1 MSARSLTPPP
11 PPPPRVLV
19 VGDARLDWL
28 IVKDA
33 STPPTATFV
42 KQRGGALLLA
52 DVYRRLAGYPDAGPD
67 PVVTYDVCR
76 SADGDRPL
84 DANDEGQLRSHLR
97 AIRPHEFP
105 HAAVELDRYGPRR
118 GEGKEADRVFRVRQQ
133 FEMREAGTP
142 VASPP
147 LVLGA
152 HAGAP
157 PFLALVDDIKLGFR
171 DQAPPKALLDCEKV
185 VVAAQWPVTARDGSG
200 KVLWEALSSVR
211 AAKGQVIVILNV
223 SYLRAHGK
231 EISRGLSWQKTLRE
245 MLAKFSR
252 ELASTEVIVRFGQE
266 AAAHRLGNS
275 TEWTFH
281 YYPDRAEDHV
291 KETHPGDMIGAH
303 AVFAAAVGSAL
314 AERRLIRDGIREA
327 ITYAS
332 KWHEA
337 GFGVKADQV
346 GYPLSEIGRWKA
358 KGADSAIQ
366 SVSIDQANTT
376 GRLFLLNDTN
386 GDEIDLDEL
395 ARKIVVSGPKE
406 IATLPRAVF
415 SGVAWVDPR
424 EVETY
429 RHVAALVG
437 EYLKREAKRPLSI
450 AVFGPPGSGKSFG
463 VKMVAKALGDLF
475 PLEFNVSQW
484 DSATRLVTAFHKA
497 REVSVTGGVPLVF
510 FDEFDST
517 LGPQLL
523 GWLRYFLAPMND
535 GKFRDADSEYSL
547 GKTVFVFAGAT
558 SHTFREFR
566 KKCRAPE
573 ARAAKAPDFL
583 SRLRGHVD
591 VLGPSPP
598 RDDSADPLYVVRR
611 ALVLRDLLKNKG
623 KSLFAGDDLRIH
635 PEVLKLLLSANY
647 QHGARSLEAVL
658 DMCRIAGKPTFGLA
672 DLPPDEQLELHIE
685 GRRVGP
691 PHIAGPRRAR
701 AAARRVSRQKR

>member
-1 MSARSLTPPP
+1 MSARSLTLPPP
-11 PPPPRVLV
+11 PTPRVLV

-52 DVYRRLAGYPDAGPD
+52 DVYRRFAGYPDAGPD
-67 PVVTYDVCR
+67 PVVTYDVCK

-84 DANDEGQLRSHLR
+84 DTKDRGELPSLLR
-97 AIRPHEFP
+97 AIRPHEFL

-118 GEGKEADRVFRVRQQ
+118 GEGRETDRVFRVRQQ
-133 FEMREAGTP
+133 FEMREAGVA

-152 HAGAP
+152 DAGTP
-157 PFLALVDDIKLGFR
+157 PSLALVDDLKLGFR
-171 DQAPPKALLDCEKV
+171 DQAAPKALLGCQKV
-185 VVAAQWPVTARDGSG
+185 VVAAQWPVTARDGHG
-200 KVLWEALSSVR
+200 TGLWEALSSVR
-211 AAKGQVIVILNV
+211 AAKGQVVVILNV

-231 EISRGLSWQKTLRE
+231 EISRGLSWQKT
-245 MLAKFSR
+245 FR
-252 ELASTEVIVRFGQE
+252 ELLDEFPGELAGTEVIARLGQE

-275 TEWTFH
+275 AKWTFH

-291 KETHPGDMIGAH
+291 KEAHPGDMIGAH

-314 AERRLIRDGIREA
+314 AERRPIRDGIREA

-337 GFGVKADQV
+337 GFGAKADQV
-346 GYPLSEIGRWKA
+346 GYPFNEIGRWKA
-358 KGADSAIQ
+358 KGADPAIQ
-366 SVSIDQANTT
+366 SVSIDEANTT
-376 GRLFLLNDTN
+376 GRLFLLYDTD
-386 GDEIDLDEL
+386 GDEIDPDEL

-429 RHVAALVG
+429 RHVAALVV

-463 VKMVAKALGDLF
+463 VKMVAKALGELF

-484 DSATRLVTAFHKA
+484 DSASHLVTAFHKA
-497 REVSVTGGVPLVF
+497 REVNVTGGVPLVF

-517 LGPQLL
+517 LGQQPL

-547 GKTVFVFAGAT
+547 GKTVFVFAGGT
-558 SHTFREFR
+558 SHTFREFQE
-566 KKCRAPE
+566 KCSAPE

-591 VLGPSPP
+591 ILGPSRP
-598 RDDSADPLYVVRR
+598 RGDSADALYVVRR

-623 KSLFAGDDLRIH
+623 KNLFAGDDLRIH
-635 PEVLKLLLSANY
+635 PEVLKMLLSANY
-647 QHGARSLEAVL
+647 QHGARSMEAVL

-672 DLPPDEQLELHIE
+672 DLPPDEQLEVHIG
-685 GRRVGP
+685 GRRVEA
-691 PHIAGPRRAR
+691 PHIAAPRRAR
-701 AAARRVSRQKR
+701 ARTSSRRRRR